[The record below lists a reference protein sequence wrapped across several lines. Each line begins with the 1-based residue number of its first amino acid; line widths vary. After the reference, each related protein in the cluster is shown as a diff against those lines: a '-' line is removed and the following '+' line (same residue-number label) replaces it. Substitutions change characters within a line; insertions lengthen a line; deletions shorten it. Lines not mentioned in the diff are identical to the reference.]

1 MAWMWLSFIR
11 TGSASIRSWSGVA
24 SGAAPV
30 SSGAGIET
38 GLLQRPPPPP
48 PPPPLPLQLLIS
60 VVLDAITCSIIVD
73 ELKDDSGTRAGYY
86 CLITC

>member
-38 GLLQRPPPPP
+38 GLLQRPPPL
-48 PPPPLPLQLLIS
+48 PLPLQLLIS